1 MDAPSGYVAL
11 MCPACGGGQL
21 WIRDGLM
28 NCRQCGH
35 EVRAEGGVHALALGS
50 APPADTQAGDVARA
64 FFPTEAARRSHFRDL
79 QMIIEQVMG
88 RRHLSDVLEIGAT
101 GGAWTAGLSASDR
114 VRKLYATETSAAALN
129 HLVSIAAAPGTII
142 LQSGAET
149 LDFAA
154 ESLDM
159 VVGRATLCQ
168 LGDPNAMLTR
178 IRGWLKPGGAAIFL
192 EPCLQGKIWAAFAMD
207 LIRRF
212 EEAGGPSDEAPASG
226 GFLARKPAAKKGLSP
241 LAMMRLEG
249 GARQVLQ
256 GAQGIGRG
264 EDRVFDISTL
274 CGVGYEAGFAECFP
288 IDQPQDEV
296 TPLRRLK
303 NTLEGLLGHEKGA
316 LERYAPVF
324 EALDATFGALHET
337 APVAPMV
344 YFVFRA

>member
-1 MDAPSGYVAL
+1 

-50 APPADTQAGDVARA
+50 EPPKETQAGDVARA
-64 FFPTEAARRSHFRDL
+64 FFPTDAARRSHYRDL
-79 QMIIEQVMG
+79 SMIVEQVMG
-88 RRHLSDVLEIGAT
+88 RRHLSEVLEIGAT

-114 VRKLYATETSAAALN
+114 VRRLYATETTAAALN

-149 LDFAA
+149 LSFAP

-159 VVGRATLCQ
+159 VVGRNTLCQ
-168 LGDPNAMLTR
+168 LGEVGEMLTR

-212 EEAGGPSDEAPASG
+212 EAAGGPGEEPPGNG
-226 GFLARKPAAKKGLSP
+226 GFLGRKPASKKGLTALVQS
-241 LAMMRLEG
+241 RLEG
-249 GARQVLQ
+249 GTRQVLQ

-274 CGVGYEAGFAECFP
+274 CGAGYEAGFSECFP

-316 LERYAPVF
+316 LERYGPLF
-324 EALDATFGALHET
+324 ESLEVTFGALPET
-337 APVAPMV
+337 AMVAPNV